1 MKVAFILYDGFSG
14 QDLNGLYRPLAA
26 LQPLHPSLDLTWE
39 LCALSPLVRDDQ
51 GQVFYPS
58 RVGQPLSE
66 YDAVILPGGIL
77 PADAN
82 RLSEWLRSAGPK
94 ALLAAVGRGAA
105 LLALGGRLQG
115 RRVAAVPSQT
125 PDLAASGALPQTEA
139 LVLED
144 DLLTAAEPDSALELG
159 LALCARL
166 AGEPA
171 AQKVRQQLQAE
182 AANAPEAGARR
193 AHLSRQTSE
202 TQIELHLNLDGTGQH
217 QIHTDLPFLDHML
230 AQVAVHGLL
239 DLTLQARG
247 DLEIDPHH
255 TVEDVALALGQA
267 FRQALGAR
275 RGLVRMASAVCPMDE
290 SLAWVTV
297 DFSGRPYAVIQA
309 EWHAPEVGGIPA
321 SLYAH
326 FLESFASEARC
337 NLHVQLLYGR
347 DDHHQ
352 AEAIFKAL
360 GRALDTA
367 SRLDPRR
374 GGSVPSSKGILF

>member
-1 MKVAFILYDGFSG
+1 MKVAFILYDGFSR
-14 QDLNGLYRPLAA
+14 QDFGRLYRPLAA
-26 LQPLHPSLDLTWE
+26 LQQSDPSLDLTWE

-51 GQVFYPS
+51 GQIVYPS
-58 RVGQPLSE
+58 RVGQLLSE
-66 YDAVILPGGIL
+66 YEAVILPGGIL
-77 PADAN
+77 PAEAN
-82 RLSEWLRSAGPK
+82 RLSEWLHSIGPK

-105 LLALGGRLQG
+105 LLASSGRLQG
-115 RRVAAVPSQT
+115 RRVAADPSQT
-125 PDLAASGALPQTEA
+125 PGLAESGALPQAEA

-144 DLLTAAEPDSALELG
+144 DLLTAAGSHAALELG

-171 AQKVRQQLQAE
+171 AQKVRQQLQVE
-182 AANAPEAGARR
+182 AASAPETGARR
-193 AHLSRQTSE
+193 AHLSRQTGE
-202 TQIELHLNLDGTGQH
+202 TQIELLLDLDGTGKH
-217 QIHTDLPFLDHML
+217 QIHTGLPFLDHML
-230 AQVAVHGLL
+230 TQIAVHGLM
-239 DLTLQARG
+239 DLTLQAKG

-267 FRQALGAR
+267 FRQALGSR

-290 SLAWVTV
+290 SLAWAAV

-321 SLYAH
+321 SLYGH

-360 GRALDTA
+360 GRALDAA